1 VRLAGSAG
9 DRSGAVAG
17 AWARMRRGW
26 PAAARP
32 VAAGWGRGD
41 LEASSLATAWQ
52 RRAHGATR
60 RARRGDKDVIDA
72 S

>member
-1 VRLAGSAG
+1 
-9 DRSGAVAG
+9 
-17 AWARMRRGW
+17 MRRGW